1 MSKINFD
8 PNNYKKFNDYNYVMS
23 QAFNITCS
31 LCDEQEIEFVVK
43 NSPTPLGRLL
53 KDKNRNLTDKEVEKI
68 VTEEIVKWDL
78 LEENNFNN
86 NIATF
91 LCWECWNNLT
101 EQK

>member
-43 NSPTPLGRLL
+43 NSPTPLGRML
-53 KDKNRNLTDKEVEKI
+53 KEKNRNLTDKEVEKI
-68 VTEEIVKWDL
+68 ATEEIVKWDL

>member
-1 MSKINFD
+1 MSKINFSS
-8 PNNYKKFNDYNYVMS
+8 NNYKKFNDYNYVMS
-23 QAFNITCS
+23 QAFDITCS

-53 KDKNRNLTDKEVEKI
+53 KDKNCNLTDKEVEKI
-68 VTEEIVKWDL
+68 AKEEIIKWES
-78 LEENNFNN
+78 LEEQNFNN

-101 EQK
+101 EKE